1 MSHLPGF
8 VIASAVAVLAAADV
22 PFPVELTALAMVGL
36 VLRFLLRRDARAHDK
51 HDRRLTAVEKELR
64 QQHTAKHAALNE
76 ITAMR
81 AAIAII
87 VTQAQ
92 KCSCGT
98 MEPLLP
104 VLTRLSLETKETK
117 P

>member
-1 MSHLPGF
+1 MTHLPSFTLALAG
-8 VIASAVAVLAAADV
+8 VLLAVSDV
-22 PFPVELTALAMVGL
+22 PLPIELSAMAMVGL
-36 VLRFLLRRDARAHDK
+36 VLRFLLKRDARAHTK
-51 HDRRLTAVEKELR
+51 HDARLTSIEAELNVQR
-64 QQHTAKHAALNE
+64 SAKHAYLNE

-104 VLTRLSLETKETK
+104 VLTRLSLETKETS
-117 P
+117 